1 MKRNKPKNNYPS
13 LLMDVREYVLSA
25 GRAVLD
31 MAEREWQPLSPGEL
45 EQRLDQA
52 VEEILEADLM
62 AKLKTQ
68 PAPALYVQLLQ
79 SQANVQVQP
88 QVLQT
93 TTSSPAEEETP
104 ELREPLDTAESA
116 EVKHIADLLQTSKS
130 RARMAGRARLSLSH
144 TVLLSLTLLTE
155 RVSYRSVSRRF
166 HLEKGN
172 IHRIFFSFCE
182 RVNMLEERL
191 IRWPVGTEAV
201 EALFPLNSP
210 EKEHEEEEQ
219 GVPQVLGVLGH
230 TRIPIRLPIGKHD
243 VESTVPEVKRMK
255 KEAHP
260 DSWLNLQLVC
270 DRKGR
275 FLHCRISKGSDVDR
289 GSAVRDKLKQHPEL
303 MPAGSCLVAR
313 AGYPLTAQILTPYSG
328 SLGPREELFNK
339 TLEEH
344 FHILDQAVASLRA
357 RFQRLRYLDIGNYDR
372 ARAVV
377 LTACMLHN
385 VFLDM
390 GQVVQ
395 GEVEKE
401 EAVTGE
407 EVGEVYD
414 EGVHRR
420 DAISD
425 LLFKNTDSGN
435 T

>member
-1 MKRNKPKNNYPS
+1 
-13 LLMDVREYVLSA
+13 MDVSECVLSA

-31 MAEREWQPLSPGEL
+31 LVEREWQPLSPGEL

-52 VEEILEADLM
+52 VEEILEAELI
-62 AKLKTQ
+62 AKLNTQ
-68 PAPALYVQLLQ
+68 PPPPTIYVQLLQ
-79 SQANVQVQP
+79 SQANVQP

-93 TTSSPAEEETP
+93 TTSSSIQPEEE
-104 ELREPLDTAESA
+104 EPHPGEPMETVDGAA
-116 EVKHIADLLQTSKS
+116 VKYITDLLQSTKS

-144 TVLLSLTLLTE
+144 TVLLSLTLLSE

-182 RVNMLEERL
+182 RVNTLEERL
-191 IRWPVGTEAV
+191 IRWPVGKEAE
-201 EALFPLNSP
+201 EALFPLCSP
-210 EKEHEEEEQ
+210 EKEQEEQQ
-219 GVPQVLGVLGH
+219 GVPRVLGVLGH
-230 TRIPIRLPIGKHD
+230 IRIPIRLPIGKHD

-260 DSWLNLQLVC
+260 DSWLNLQLIC
-270 DRKGR
+270 DRKGS
-275 FLHCRISKGSDVDR
+275 FLHCSITKGSDVDR
-289 GSAVRDKLKQHPEL
+289 GGALRDKIKQHPEM
-303 MPAGSCLVAR
+303 MPSGCCLVAR
-313 AGYPLTAQILTPYSG
+313 AGYLLTAQILTPYSG
-328 SLGPREELFNK
+328 SHGPREELFNK
-339 TLEEH
+339 MLEEH

-377 LTACMLHN
+377 LTACVLHN
-385 VFLDM
+385 VYLDM

-395 GEVEKE
+395 GDVEKE
-401 EAVTGE
+401 EAITREGE
-407 EVGEVYD
+407 GEVDD

-425 LLFKNTDSGN
+425 LLFKNFDSEN

>member
-1 MKRNKPKNNYPS
+1 
-13 LLMDVREYVLSA
+13 MDVSECVLSA

-31 MAEREWQPLSPGEL
+31 MVEREWQPLSPGEL

-52 VEEILEADLM
+52 VEEMLEAELM
-62 AKLKTQ
+62 EKLRAQ
-68 PAPALYVQLLQ
+68 PPAACVQLLQ
-79 SQANVQVQP
+79 GPAHLQQGPAHLQQGP
-88 QVLQT
+88 AHLQT
-93 TTSSPAEEETP
+93 HVSLTATPSPSEEETP
-104 ELREPLDTAESA
+104 EPGEDTAA
-116 EVKHIADLLQTSKS
+116 VKHIADLLQSSKS

-182 RVNMLEERL
+182 RINMLEETL
-191 IRWPVGTEAV
+191 IRWPAGTEAV
-201 EALFPLNSP
+201 EALVPFCCP
-210 EKEHEEEEQ
+210 EKEQEERQ
-219 GVPQVLGVLGH
+219 GIPHVLGVLGH
-230 TRIPIRLPIGKHD
+230 TRIPIRLPIGKHN

-260 DSWLNLQLVC
+260 DSWLNLQLIC
-270 DRKGR
+270 DHKGR

-289 GSAVRDKLKQHPEL
+289 GSALRDKLKQHPEL
-303 MPAGSCLVAR
+303 MPSGSCLVAR

-328 SLGPREELFNK
+328 SHGPREELFNK
-339 TLEEH
+339 MLEEH
-344 FHILDQAVASLRA
+344 FHMLDQAIANLRA

-377 LTACMLHN
+377 LTACVLHN

-395 GEVEKE
+395 GQVEKE
-401 EAVTGE
+401 EAITQDE
-407 EVGEVYD
+407 EGEVDD
-414 EGVHRR
+414 EGLQRR

-425 LLFKNTDSGN
+425 LLFKSFNSGS

>member
-1 MKRNKPKNNYPS
+1 
-13 LLMDVREYVLSA
+13 MDVNEYVLSA
-25 GRAVLD
+25 GRSVLD
-31 MAEREWQPLSPGEL
+31 MVEREWQPLSPGEL
-45 EQRLDQA
+45 EQRLDQT
-52 VEEILEADLM
+52 VEEILEADLI

-68 PAPALYVQLLQ
+68 PPPPPPPICVQLLQ
-79 SQANVQVQP
+79 SQANVQP

-93 TTSSPAEEETP
+93 TTSSSSPENEVPAP
-104 ELREPLDTAESA
+104 RELLDTVDGAA
-116 EVKHIADLLQTSKS
+116 VKYITDMLQSSKS

-144 TVLLSLTLLTE
+144 TVLLSLTLLSE
-155 RVSYRSVSRRF
+155 RISYRTVSRRF

-182 RVNMLEERL
+182 HINTLEERH
-191 IRWPVGTEAV
+191 IRWPVGKEAV
-201 EALFPLNSP
+201 EALFPLCSP
-210 EKEHEEEEQ
+210 EKEQEEQQ
-219 GVPQVLGVLGH
+219 GVPWVLGVLGH
-230 TRIPIRLPIGKHD
+230 TRIPIRLPIGKYD

-260 DSWLNLQLVC
+260 DSWLNLELTC

-275 FLHCRISKGSDVDR
+275 FLHCRISKGSDMDR
-289 GSAVRDKLKQHPEL
+289 GVALRDKLKQHPEL
-303 MPAGSCLVAR
+303 MPSSSCLVAR
-313 AGYPLTAQILTPYSG
+313 AGYPLTAHILTSYSE
-328 SLGPREELFNK
+328 SHGPREELFNQ

-344 FHILDQAVASLRA
+344 FHILDQAVANLRA
-357 RFQRLRYLDIGNYDR
+357 RFQRLRYLDIGNNDR

-377 LTACMLHN
+377 LTACVLHN

-401 EAVTGE
+401 EAIIQEGQT
-407 EVGEVYD
+407 EVDE

-420 DAISD
+420 NAISD
-425 LLFKNTDSGN
+425 LLFKNVNSGS

>member
-1 MKRNKPKNNYPS
+1 
-13 LLMDVREYVLSA
+13 MDVNEYVLSA
-25 GRAVLD
+25 GRSVLD
-31 MAEREWQPLSPGEL
+31 MVEREWQPLSPGEL

-52 VEEILEADLM
+52 VEEILEADLI

-68 PAPALYVQLLQ
+68 PSPTPPICVQLLQ
-79 SQANVQVQP
+79 SQANVQP
-88 QVLQT
+88 QVLQMT
-93 TTSSPAEEETP
+93 ASSSSPEDEVP
-104 ELREPLDTAESA
+104 EPRELLDTVDGAA
-116 EVKHIADLLQTSKS
+116 VKYITDLLQSSKS

-144 TVLLSLTLLTE
+144 TVLLSLTLLSE

-182 RVNMLEERL
+182 RINTLEERQ
-191 IRWPVGTEAV
+191 IRWPVGKEAV
-201 EALFPLNSP
+201 EALFPLCSP
-210 EKEHEEEEQ
+210 EKGQEEQQ
-219 GVPQVLGVLGH
+219 GVPRVLGVLGH

-260 DSWLNLQLVC
+260 DSWLNLQLTC

-289 GSAVRDKLKQHPEL
+289 GVALRDKLKQHPEL
-303 MPAGSCLVAR
+303 MPSSSCLVAR
-313 AGYPLTAQILTPYSG
+313 AGYPLSAHILTSYSE
-328 SLGPREELFNK
+328 SHGPREELFNK

-344 FHILDQAVASLRA
+344 FHILDQAVANLRA

-377 LTACMLHN
+377 LTACVLHN

-401 EAVTGE
+401 EAIIQEGDT
-407 EVGEVYD
+407 EVDE

-420 DAISD
+420 NAISD
-425 LLFKNTDSGN
+425 LLFKNFDSGS

>member
-1 MKRNKPKNNYPS
+1 
-13 LLMDVREYVLSA
+13 MDVNEYVLSA
-25 GRAVLD
+25 GRSVLD
-31 MAEREWQPLSPGEL
+31 MVEREWQPLSPGEL

-62 AKLKTQ
+62 ANLKT
-68 PAPALYVQLLQ
+68 PPPPPPLPPICVQLLQ
-79 SQANVQVQP
+79 NQANVHP
-88 QVLQT
+88 QVLQM
-93 TTSSPAEEETP
+93 TTSSSSP
-104 ELREPLDTAESA
+104 EDEVPEPRELLDTVDGAA
-116 EVKHIADLLQTSKS
+116 VKHITDLLQSTNS
-130 RARMAGRARLSLSH
+130 RARLAGRARLSLSH
-144 TVLLSLTLLTE
+144 TVLLSLTLLCE

-182 RVNMLEERL
+182 RINTLEERQ
-191 IRWPVGTEAV
+191 IRWPVGKEAV
-201 EALFPLNSP
+201 EALFPLCSP
-210 EKEHEEEEQ
+210 EKEHEEQ
-219 GVPQVLGVLGH
+219 PGVPWVLGVLGH

-243 VESTVPEVKRMK
+243 VESTVPEVKRIK

-260 DSWLNLQLVC
+260 DSWLNLQLTC

-275 FLHCRISKGSDVDR
+275 FLHCRISKGSDMDR
-289 GSAVRDKLKQHPEL
+289 GVALSNKLKQHPEL
-303 MPAGSCLVAR
+303 MPSSSCLVAR
-313 AGYPLTAQILTPYSG
+313 AGYPLTAHILTPYSEIH
-328 SLGPREELFNK
+328 GPREELFNK

-344 FHILDQAVASLRA
+344 FHMLDQAVANLRA

-377 LTACMLHN
+377 LTACVLHN
-385 VFLDM
+385 MFLDI

-401 EAVTGE
+401 EAIIQEGE
-407 EVGEVYD
+407 TDVDD

-420 DAISD
+420 NAISD
-425 LLFKNTDSGN
+425 LLFKNFDSGS

>member
-1 MKRNKPKNNYPS
+1 
-13 LLMDVREYVLSA
+13 MDVNEYVLSA
-25 GRAVLD
+25 GRSVLD
-31 MAEREWQPLSPGEL
+31 MVEREWQPLSPGEL

-52 VEEILEADLM
+52 VEEILEADLI

-68 PAPALYVQLLQ
+68 PSPTPPICVQLLQ
-79 SQANVQVQP
+79 SQANVQP
-88 QVLQT
+88 QVLQMT
-93 TTSSPAEEETP
+93 ASSSSPEDEYIT
-104 ELREPLDTAESA
+104 
-116 EVKHIADLLQTSKS
+116 DLLQSSKS

-144 TVLLSLTLLTE
+144 TVLLSLTLLSE

-182 RVNMLEERL
+182 RINTLEERQ
-191 IRWPVGTEAV
+191 IRWPVGKEAV
-201 EALFPLNSP
+201 EALFPLCSP
-210 EKEHEEEEQ
+210 EKGQEEQQ
-219 GVPQVLGVLGH
+219 GVPRVLGVLGH

-260 DSWLNLQLVC
+260 DSWLNLQLTC

-289 GSAVRDKLKQHPEL
+289 GVALRDKLKQHPEL
-303 MPAGSCLVAR
+303 MPSSSCLVAR
-313 AGYPLTAQILTPYSG
+313 AGYPLSAHILTSYSE
-328 SLGPREELFNK
+328 SHGPREELFNK

-344 FHILDQAVASLRA
+344 FHILDQAVANLRA

-377 LTACMLHN
+377 LTACVLHN

-401 EAVTGE
+401 EAIIQEGDT
-407 EVGEVYD
+407 EVDE

-420 DAISD
+420 NAISD
-425 LLFKNTDSGN
+425 LLFKNFDSGS

>member
-1 MKRNKPKNNYPS
+1 
-13 LLMDVREYVLSA
+13 MDVKEYVLSA

-31 MAEREWQPLSPGEL
+31 MVEREWQPLSSVEL

-52 VEEILEADLM
+52 VEEVLEAELI
-62 AKLKTQ
+62 AKLKSQ
-68 PAPALYVQLLQ
+68 PPAALYVQLLQ
-79 SQANVQVQP
+79 SQANVQT
-88 QVLQT
+88 QVLPT
-93 TTSSPAEEETP
+93 ASSPPEEETP
-104 ELREPLDTAESA
+104 EPREPLETVDSPA
-116 EVKHIADLLQTSKS
+116 VKHIADLLQSSKS
-130 RARMAGRARLSLSH
+130 RTRMAGRARLSLSH

-182 RVNMLEERL
+182 RVNMLEETL
-191 IRWPVGTEAV
+191 IRWPVGAEAV
-201 EALFPLNSP
+201 ETLVPLCSP
-210 EKEHEEEEQ
+210 EKEQEQQ
-219 GVPQVLGVLGH
+219 GVPRVLGVLGH

-243 VESTVPEVKRMK
+243 VESSVPEVKRMK

-260 DSWLNLQLVC
+260 DSWLNLQLIC
-270 DRKGR
+270 DPKGR

-289 GSAVRDKLKQHPEL
+289 GGVLRDKLKQHPEL
-303 MPAGSCLVAR
+303 MPSGCCLVAR
-313 AGYPLTAQILTPYSG
+313 AGHPLTAQILTPYSG

-344 FHILDQAVASLRA
+344 FHLLDQAVANLRA

-377 LTACMLHN
+377 LTACVLHN

-395 GEVEKE
+395 GDVEKE
-401 EAVTGE
+401 EAVTRE
-407 EVGEVYD
+407 EEGEVDD
-414 EGVHRR
+414 EGVRRR
-420 DAISD
+420 DAIAD
-425 LLFKNTDSGN
+425 LLFKNFDSGS

>member
-1 MKRNKPKNNYPS
+1 MEVS
-13 LLMDVREYVLSA
+13 EHVLSA

-31 MAEREWQPLSPGEL
+31 MVEREWQPLSPGEL

-52 VEEILEADLM
+52 VEELLEAELL
-62 AKLKTQ
+62 AKLKAQ
-68 PAPALYVQLLQ
+68 PPPTIYVQLLQ
-79 SQANVQVQP
+79 SQANVQP
-88 QVLQT
+88 QVVQT
-93 TTSSPAEEETP
+93 TTSSSPPEEETP
-104 ELREPLDTAESA
+104 EPQEPLGTVDSA
-116 EVKHIADLLQTSKS
+116 AVKYIADLLQNSKS

-144 TVLLSLTLLTE
+144 TVLLSLTLLSE

-182 RVNMLEERL
+182 RVNTLEERL
-191 IRWPVGTEAV
+191 IRWPVGTEAL
-201 EALFPLNSP
+201 EALFPLCSP
-210 EKEHEEEEQ
+210 EKEQERQ
-219 GVPQVLGVLGH
+219 PGVPRVLGVLGH

-260 DSWLNLQLVC
+260 DSWLNLQLIC

-275 FLHCRISKGSDVDR
+275 FLDCRISKGSDVDR
-289 GSAVRDKLKQHPEL
+289 GVALRDKLKQHLEL
-303 MPAGSCLVAR
+303 LPSDACLVAR
-313 AGYPLTAQILTPYSG
+313 SGYPLTAHILIPYSE
-328 SLGPREELFNK
+328 SHGPREELFNK

-344 FHILDQAVASLRA
+344 FHILDQAVANLRA

-377 LTACMLHN
+377 LTACVLHN
-385 VFLDM
+385 VFLDL

-395 GEVEKE
+395 GHVEKE
-401 EAVTGE
+401 EDITQE
-407 EVGEVYD
+407 GEVDD
-414 EGVHRR
+414 EGLQRR

-425 LLFKNTDSGN
+425 LLFKNVISGS